1 MNIRIK
7 WLRDQLKSMEL
18 DGMIVSNPINVKYLT
33 GLDEEG
39 TFIIAPKENV
49 FLTDSRYIES
59 VNNKLTIDDE
69 IIAYDIKNMS
79 KYDYE
84 AFFMC
89 CHDIGFE
96 EKYVTYETYKKYLQT
111 YQVNLVETEGIIE
124 NHRIVKDEE
133 EIALIQQACEIT
145 DSAFEYAKK
154 ILRYGMT
161 EKELKFEIE
170 RFMMENGADGVAFDS
185 IVAFGENTSMPHA
198 VPTNRKLQSGDIIQ
212 FDIGAK
218 YHGYCADFS
227 RVVFA
232 DYMKNEYEDSYN
244 FVLEEQQRIVD
255 SFKNGVNIKQVMK
268 DRESDYHLK
277 NFSVMHSFGHGVG
290 MDLHEEPFLNAKM
303 DVYLKENSVVAI
315 EPGVY
320 KAGRFGIR
328 IEDTYRITKDS
339 CINLTK
345 SGKNVTIIDI
355 KDKKTLDL

>member
-18 DGMIVSNPINVKYLT
+18 EGMIVSNPVNVRYLT

-39 TFIIAPKENV
+39 ILVVAPKENV

-69 IIAYDIKNMS
+69 IVAYDVRNMS

-96 EKYVTYETYKKYLQT
+96 EKYVTYEIYKKYLQT

-124 NHRIVKDEE
+124 NHRVVKDKE
-133 EIALIQQACEIT
+133 EIDLIGKACEIT
-145 DSAFEYAKK
+145 DRAFEYVKK

-161 EKELKFEIE
+161 EKQLSFEIQK
-170 RFMMENGADGVAFDS
+170 FMIENGADGVAFDS

-198 VPTNRKLQSGDIIQ
+198 VPTNRRLQSGDIIQ
-212 FDIGAK
+212 LDIGAK
-218 YHGYCADFS
+218 YKGYCSDFS
-227 RVVFA
+227 RVIFV

-244 FVLEEQQRIVD
+244 FVLEQQQRIVD
-255 SFKNGVNIKQVMK
+255 SFKNGANIKQVMK

-277 NFSVMHSFGHGVG
+277 NYSVMHSFGHGVG
-290 MDLHEEPFLNAKM
+290 MDIHEEPILSSKTDN
-303 DVYLKENSVVAI
+303 YLKENSVIAI

-320 KAGRFGIR
+320 KTGRFGIR
-328 IEDTYRITKDS
+328 IEDTYYITKDS

-345 SGKNVTIIDI
+345 SGKNYTVINL
-355 KDKKTLDL
+355 KDRN